1 MLTKKQEKGYN
12 RRNDRESRAGKCAGS
27 KERDMKRQLS
37 FENKK
42 ALMQVGKALSS
53 EIRIQI
59 LELLDERPLCV
70 NEIAE
75 ILQLPPSSAALN
87 VRVLEEAG
95 LIRTELRPG
104 VRGSMKLCIRQTE
117 ELYISLQQ
125 KADSGHEQIVS
136 MPVGNYVDYKIT
148 PTCGMVNDEEY
159 IDGEDEPR
167 CFYDPRRTTAK
178 LVWFSSGYLEYRF
191 PNAEIQGSQVKSLEI
206 SAELCS
212 ETADYDL
219 DCPSD
224 ITLWIN
230 GVDAGTWTCPSDF
243 GGRRGKLNPEWWEDK
258 NSQFGKLKRWVLDET
273 GTYLDGV
280 KTGDMPVSGY
290 RLVEGPYISV
300 RIGIK
305 EDAVHVGGVNVFG
318 CGFGD
323 YPQDIVMKIRY

>member
-1 MLTKKQEKGYN
+1 
-12 RRNDRESRAGKCAGS
+12 
-27 KERDMKRQLS
+27 MKRQLS
-37 FENKK
+37 FENEKE
-42 ALMQVGKALSS
+42 LILVGKALSS
-53 EIRIQI
+53 EIRIRI
-59 LELLDERPLCV
+59 LKLLDENPLCV

-75 ILQLPPSSAALN
+75 ILQIPPSSAALN

-95 LIRTELRPG
+95 LIRTELKPG
-104 VRGSMKLCIRQTE
+104 VRGSMKLCIRQNE
-117 ELYISLQQ
+117 ELVIHLQQ
-125 KADSGHEQIVS
+125 LRGKKHEEIIS

-191 PNAEIQGSQVKSLEI
+191 PNAWIQGSRVKRLEI

-224 ITLWIN
+224 ITLWVN

-243 GGRRGKLNPEWWEDK
+243 GGRRGKLNPDWWEDK
-258 NSQFGKLKRWVLDET
+258 NSQYGNLKKWVMDQN
-273 GTYLDGV
+273 GTYLDGEKV
-280 KTGDMPVSGY
+280 SSVPVSGY
-290 RLVEGPYISV
+290 DLVEGPYISV

-305 EDAVHVGGVNVFG
+305 EDAAHIGGVNIFG
-318 CGFGD
+318 SSFGD
-323 YPQDIVMKIRY
+323 FPQDILMRIEY